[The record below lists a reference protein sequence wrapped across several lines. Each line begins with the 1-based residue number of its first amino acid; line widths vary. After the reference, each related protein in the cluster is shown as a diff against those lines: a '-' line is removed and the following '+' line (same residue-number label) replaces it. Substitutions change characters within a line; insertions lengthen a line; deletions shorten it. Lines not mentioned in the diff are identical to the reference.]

1 MEEGRE
7 IDLYE
12 MLSGDA
18 VRTFLK
24 SLAIGGMVWMVWFG
38 IAVFSGSIMKGF
50 LIGLVCMILALFN
63 TWRRFLEPLSFSL
76 FCVAVVF
83 WCDPQALQRIA
94 AAWRSIS
101 PG

>member
-1 MEEGRE
+1 MQEGRE

-12 MLSGDA
+12 MLSGDGL
-18 VRTFLK
+18 RTFLK
-24 SLAIGGMVWMVWFG
+24 SLIIGGMVWFG
-38 IAVFSGSIMKGF
+38 IAIFSGSIMKGF
-50 LIGLVCMILALFN
+50 LIGMCCMVLALFQ

-76 FCVAVVF
+76 FCVAVAF
-83 WCDPQALQRIA
+83 WCDPQVLQHMA